1 MNDTIHPATSS
12 EFLSRLHDGEVPADE
27 AGAFE
32 SHRAGCAACREAA
45 DAFARSLAA
54 FRSAEPAPAAAD
66 LSARILRKIRAQ
78 SPSRRPF
85 GVMFGIDVRWAG
97 VFVAALLVVLI
108 SAPALLRR
116 PAMSSAPAAP
126 ASIPARIVDA
136 SPEAKK
142 EAGVPGPRRET
153 RAEPARQA
161 AAPPP
166 AAAPAPPPVHAKDE
180 AAPKPLNAP
189 AAVVA
194 EAPVEDEKARA
205 GFATAPRAKAAAPAL
220 RRRTTATEVAG
231 GEAGAANSTYFDSV
245 VAPPHLTVRALDGQG
260 APPALTS
267 PGAEERFAP
276 LRGSEF
282 VIVVETQG
290 RVRSVQSSS
299 GDGFLERTDAVSAP
313 AKQAEAL
320 EALRALRFAPGD
332 RPRRLV
338 VRIE

>member
-1 MNDTIHPATSS
+1 MNDTLHPATSS
-12 EFLSRLHDGEVPADE
+12 EFLSRLHDGEVPGAE
-27 AGAFE
+27 ASAFE
-32 SHRAGCAACREAA
+32 LHRAGCAACREAA
-45 DAFARSLAA
+45 EAFARSLAA

-66 LSARILRKIRAQ
+66 LSARILRRIRAQ

-116 PAMSSAPAAP
+116 PASSSAPAAP

-136 SPEAKK
+136 SPEKK
-142 EAGVPGPRRET
+142 ESGAPGPRRET
-153 RAEPARQA
+153 RADPARQA
-161 AAPPP
+161 AAPAPEPALAPP
-166 AAAPAPPPVHAKDE
+166 AMQAKDE
-180 AAPKPLNAP
+180 AAAKPPSAP
-189 AAVVA
+189 AAIEV
-194 EAPVEDEKARA
+194 EAPAEEEKARVGSA
-205 GFATAPRAKAAAPAL
+205 AAPRAKAAAPAL
-220 RRRTTATEVAG
+220 RKRTTATDLAG
-231 GEAGAANSTYFDSV
+231 GEAGAANAMAFDRG

-267 PGAEERFAP
+267 PGSDERFAP

-299 GDGFLERTDAVSAP
+299 GDGFLERTDALSEP
-313 AKQAEAL
+313 AKQAEAF
-320 EALRALRFAPGD
+320 EALRALRFAPGG

>member
-1 MNDTIHPATSS
+1 MNDTLHPATSS
-12 EFLSRLHDGEVPADE
+12 EFLSRLHDGEVPAAE
-27 AGAFE
+27 ASAFE

-45 DAFARSLAA
+45 EAFAQSLAA

-116 PAMSSAPAAP
+116 PAISSAPAAP

-136 SPEAKK
+136 SPEEKK
-142 EAGVPGPRRET
+142 EAEAPGPRRET

-166 AAAPAPPPVHAKDE
+166 PAAPAPPPVQAKDE
-180 AAPKPLNAP
+180 AAATSPLAE
-189 AAVVA
+189 AVVVA
-194 EAPVEDEKARA
+194 EAPVEEEKARA
-205 GFATAPRAKAAAPAL
+205 GFANAPRAKAAAPAL
-220 RRRTTATEVAG
+220 RKRTTATELAG
-231 GEAGAANSTYFDSV
+231 GEAGAANTNFDTV
-245 VAPPHLTVRALDGQG
+245 VAPPHLTVRALDSQG

-267 PGAEERFAP
+267 PVSDERFEP

-290 RVRSVQSSS
+290 RVRSVQASSD
-299 GDGFLERTDAVSAP
+299 DGFLDRTDAVSAP

-320 EALRALRFAPGD
+320 EALRALRFAPGN

>member
-1 MNDTIHPATSS
+1 
-12 EFLSRLHDGEVPADE
+12 
-27 AGAFE
+27 
-32 SHRAGCAACREAA
+32 
-45 DAFARSLAA
+45 
-54 FRSAEPAPAAAD
+54 
-66 LSARILRKIRAQ
+66 
-78 SPSRRPF
+78 
-85 GVMFGIDVRWAG
+85 MFGIDVRWAG

-116 PAMSSAPAAP
+116 PSTSSAPAAP

-136 SPEAKK
+136 SPEAKEK
-142 EAGVPGPRRET
+142 AAGAPGPRRET
-153 RAEPARQA
+153 RAEEARQA
-161 AAPPP
+161 AAPP
-166 AAAPAPPPVHAKDE
+166 AAAPAPPPMQAKDE
-180 AAPKPLNAP
+180 LAAKPSNAP

-194 EAPVEDEKARA
+194 EAPAEEEKARA
-205 GFATAPRAKAAAPAL
+205 GFAAAPRAKAAAPAL
-220 RRRTTATEVAG
+220 RKRTTAPELAG
-231 GEAGAANSTYFDSV
+231 GEAGAANAYFETV
-245 VAPPHLTVRALDGQG
+245 VAPPHLTVRALDSQG

-267 PGAEERFAP
+267 PVSDERFAP

-299 GDGFLERTDAVSAP
+299 ADGFLERTDAAPASTP